1 VADEERSIAVRE
13 EPGAL
18 DDYERQYMQGH
29 GAVLH
34 RGKRPAPKWMQ
45 ALLGSS
51 AIAGI
56 GMLFTPAWMSAL
68 FVIPLG
74 VIVWALFSVLRFTV
88 SERAVKIQYGLFGP
102 TIPMEAIES
111 AEAVDYDWKKFG
123 GWGIRRSMGG
133 EWMYN
138 MPGDQGRAVRIV
150 WTDAKG
156 NRRVTNVGT
165 PTPEPVVDSIAKA
178 RRALPQAPERKALEP
193 ED

>member
-1 VADEERSIAVRE
+1 VADEEHSIAVRK

-18 DDYERQYMQGH
+18 DEYERQYMQGH

-34 RGKRPAPKWMQ
+34 HGKRPAPKWMQ
-45 ALLGSS
+45 VLLGSS
-51 AIAGI
+51 AIVGI
-56 GMLFTPAWMSAL
+56 GLLFTPAWMSAL
-68 FVIPLG
+68 FTIPLG
-74 VIVWALFSVLRFTV
+74 VVMWALFSVLRFTV

-111 AEAVDYDWKKFG
+111 AEAVDYDWKAFG
-123 GWGIRRSMGG
+123 GWGIRRSADG

-138 MPGDQGRAVRIV
+138 MPGDHGRAVRIV

-156 NRRVTNVGT
+156 NRRATHVGT
-165 PTPEPVVDSIAKA
+165 PTPEPVVDAIAKA
-178 RRALPQAPERKALEP
+178 RRALPPARERKALEP